1 MMYLFSKK
9 MDGLLLSLIE
19 NNTVLFFACL
29 FLFLPMIQWH
39 NNSRKEKYLIW
50 PFIKS
55 FSIHCIFGNCEEEL
69 PKEPVGRLSADC
81 WSIVGRQ
88 VFWGALLH
96 NYRIFHDSHFPHFS
110 FSYYLHTFKYYSSIQ
125 ALYLYIFLYFFLLDI
140 FTLCIFY
147 TLIFHTLHS
156 LHSTLTCIHSTPH

>member
-1 MMYLFSKK
+1 MLTFYWQAT
-9 MDGLLLSLIE
+9 DR
-19 NNTVLFFACL
+19 
-29 FLFLPMIQWH
+29 LPTHYQQ
-39 NNSRKEKYLIW
+39 SADCRLT
-50 PFIKS
+50 
-55 FSIHCIFGNCEEEL
+55 
-69 PKEPVGRLSADC
+69 VGRQVANISGKTCRPSVSQLSADC
-81 WSIVGRQ
+81 QPTVGRQ

-96 NYRIFHDSHFPHFS
+96 NYRIFHNSHFPHFS

-156 LHSTLTCIHSTPH
+156 LHSTLWVFHQTEHVGTKSVFIMKFYLKNIPENGFKMV

>member
-29 FLFLPMIQWH
+29 FLFLAMIQWH

-55 FSIHCIFGNCEEEL
+55 FSIHCIF
-69 PKEPVGRLSADC
+69 
-81 WSIVGRQ
+81 
-88 VFWGALLH
+88 H
-96 NYRIFHDSHFPHFS
+96 NSHFPHFS
-110 FSYYLHTFKYYSSIQ
+110 FSYYLHTCKYYSSIQ

-156 LHSTLTCIHSTPH
+156 LHSTLSFPPNRTCRDKVSLHHEILLEKYSRKWF

>member
-9 MDGLLLSLIE
+9 MDSLLLSLIE

-29 FLFLPMIQWH
+29 FLFLAMIQWH

-55 FSIHCIFGNCEEEL
+55 FSIHCIF
-69 PKEPVGRLSADC
+69 
-81 WSIVGRQ
+81 
-88 VFWGALLH
+88 H
-96 NYRIFHDSHFPHFS
+96 NSHFPHFS

-125 ALYLYIFLYFFLLDI
+125 ALYLYIFLNFFLLDI
-140 FTLCIFY
+140 FTLHFLHPHFPHSAF
-147 TLIFHTLHS
+147 TPLHTMSFPPNRTCRDKVS
-156 LHSTLTCIHSTPH
+156 LHHEILLEKYSRKWF

>member
-1 MMYLFSKK
+1 MLDVVS
-9 MDGLLLSLIE
+9 SE
-19 NNTVLFFACL
+19 NREKTLRFVLTFYWQATDRLPTHYQQSANCRLTV
-29 FLFLPMIQWH
+29 
-39 NNSRKEKYLIW
+39 SRQVANISGKT
-50 PFIKS
+50 
-55 FSIHCIFGNCEEEL
+55 C
-69 PKEPVGRLSADC
+69 RLS
-81 WSIVGRQ
+81 VGRQ

-96 NYRIFHDSHFPHFS
+96 NYRIFHNSHFPHFS

-156 LHSTLTCIHSTPH
+156 LHSTLWVFHQTGHVGTKSVFIMKFYLKNIPENGFKMV

>member
-1 MMYLFSKK
+1 MFLTYCRLLKQTSWMKFVSTFTLLTEFLTQHQSLSVLHTKWDVKPFPVPLSISKLAQWK
-9 MDGLLLSLIE
+9 CNDVSFFQENGLLLSLIE

-69 PKEPVGRLSADC
+69 PKKPVGQLSVNCRPTANQ
-81 WSIVGRQ
+81 Q
-88 VFWGALLH
+88 V
-96 NYRIFHDSHFPHFS
+96 
-110 FSYYLHTFKYYSSIQ
+110 KKKEK
-125 ALYLYIFLYFFLLDI
+125 
-140 FTLCIFY
+140 LC
-147 TLIFHTLHS
+147 
-156 LHSTLTCIHSTPH
+156 

>member
-9 MDGLLLSLIE
+9 MDGSLLSLIE
-19 NNTVLFFACL
+19 NNAVLFFACL

-55 FSIHCIFGNCEEEL
+55 FSIHCIF
-69 PKEPVGRLSADC
+69 
-81 WSIVGRQ
+81 
-88 VFWGALLH
+88 H
-96 NYRIFHDSHFPHFS
+96 NSHFPHFS

-125 ALYLYIFLYFFLLDI
+125 ALYLYIFLYLFLLDI
-140 FTLCIFY
+140 FTLHFLHPHFPNSAF
-147 TLIFHTLHS
+147 TPLHTMSFPPNRTCRDKVS
-156 LHSTLTCIHSTPH
+156 LHHEILLEKYSRKWF